1 MNRIYLIR
9 ACVAAAVLA
18 SAGCGG
24 AGGSATDA
32 LGDVISAATA
42 PYAVVDLG
50 NRSVSYLLKLPN
62 GGVDASVRT
71 TGIAFRR
78 VTVGSREAFVGVF
91 ELTQAQWQAIAG
103 AGPTPWSAVPD
114 QICDPAQA
122 VGPDHP
128 AYNLDYENVVLA
140 LAAFPLAGGARLA
153 VTSDAQ
159 WTAACGT
166 STGWWWGDTSTQA
179 QVAANAVVRESV
191 LSVSRNAGGIDI
203 GGPLAVGSRQP
214 NGLGFFDL
222 HGNVWELIAPGDH
235 VRGGSWRDAAY
246 QSRSEITAA
255 SGQGVHDQLEH
266 ALIGVRLVL
275 IP

>member
-1 MNRIYLIR
+1 MNRTHLIGT
-9 ACVAAAVLA
+9 CVAAGVLA
-18 SAGCGG
+18 VAGCGG
-24 AGGSATDA
+24 ASGSATDA
-32 LGDVISAATA
+32 FSGVISAATA
-42 PYAVVDLG
+42 PYAVVDLAS
-50 NRSVSYLLKLPN
+50 RKVSYLLKLPN
-62 GGVDASVRT
+62 GGNDPSVRT

-78 VTVGSREAFVGVF
+78 VAVGSGEVFVGVF
-91 ELTQAQWQAIAG
+91 ELTQSQWQAIAG
-103 AGPTPWSAVPD
+103 PGPTPWSAVPD
-114 QICDPAQA
+114 AICDSSQA

-140 LAAFPLAGGARLA
+140 LTAFPLGDGARFA
-153 VTSDAQ
+153 VTTDAQ

-166 STGWWWGDTSTQA
+166 STGWWWGGTATQA

-191 LSVSRNAGGIDI
+191 LSVSRNSGGVDT
-203 GGPLAVGSRQP
+203 GGPLAVGTRQP
-214 NGLGFFDL
+214 NGLGFHDL

-235 VRGGSWRDAAY
+235 ARGGSWRDAAY
-246 QSRSEITAA
+246 QSRSEISAA